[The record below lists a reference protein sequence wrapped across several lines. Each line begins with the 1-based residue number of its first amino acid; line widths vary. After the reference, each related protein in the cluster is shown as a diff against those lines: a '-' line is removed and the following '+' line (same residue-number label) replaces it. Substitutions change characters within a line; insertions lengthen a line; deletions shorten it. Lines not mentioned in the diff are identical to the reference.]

1 VLKSK
6 YIEFKRRNEKM
17 KLFYDGL
24 LVGQI
29 MTNRSLTV
37 EEALDLVD
45 FDYFLKKNGISSDE
59 IDPNEFYFED

>member
-1 VLKSK
+1 
-6 YIEFKRRNEKM
+6 M